1 MGNQV
6 ISHTLTM
13 KIVTKEQQDAAANAA
28 FTGAAKGASVG
39 LAVFVPGFW
48 LASKRFPSVARMPMV
63 QRGWLSV
70 IAILGGGAT
79 NAEWSYERFI
89 RSQWNDP
96 SADRLVQ
103 AQAHEQDQWASMSP
117 REKVVRWAVQ
127 NKYKVVIGSWAAS
140 MLGSAAFIFARNPTQ
155 TFSQKLVQCRMVA
168 QGATVA
174 VLIASAGLSR
184 IQFDDDAELFED
196 KPEDAWKQMIEQTP
210 ERSPPL
216 GSVHPSHAHNK

>member
-1 MGNQV
+1 MVYLGRRRRPALV
-6 ISHTLTM
+6 LWEAP
-13 KIVTKEQQDAAANAA
+13 KA
-28 FTGAAKGASVG
+28 
-39 LAVFVPGFW
+39 PGFGFVEGAEGARSS
-48 LASKRFPSVARMPMV
+48 LVLIVMNFAAPSQISFSIAALHVHRIY
-63 QRGWLSV
+63 RGRYSAV
-70 IAILGGGAT
+70 HGGG
-79 NAEWSYERFI
+79 Y
-89 RSQWNDP
+89 RSRVAFGGRKTRGDHVGHVRQHDAREEAP
-96 SADRLVQ
+96 L
-103 AQAHEQDQWASMSP
+103 SP